1 MKLLGWKAVRM
12 KIMADKEKKIREN
25 DGGDKERDTANTA
38 AGAGKSCGSAQT
50 DGNGKKA
57 CDAGEDP
64 TPEDSTGETSAHNA
78 ERGEPSA
85 ESAKTAGAKKEK
97 SESAGQNAEDTE
109 SAGQN
114 AEDTESAGK
123 NAEDAESTGQKADA
137 EGKDKSQSGE
147 SDETKYM
154 RLMADFRNF
163 KKRTEKEKLDIY
175 AYANEKIVAGLLEV
189 VDNFERALDHESTDP
204 AYAEGMRMIFRQ
216 LLGVL
221 EDSGLEEIKAHK
233 ESFDPNF
240 HNAVMTE
247 DNPEFESGKVTEVLQ
262 KGYILNGKVIRPS
275 MVKVN
280 N

>member
-12 KIMADKEKKIREN
+12 KTMADKEKKIREN
-25 DGGDKERDTANTA
+25 DGGDKERDTAKTA

-50 DGNGKKA
+50 DGNEKKA
-57 CDAGEDP
+57 CEAGEDP

-78 ERGEPSA
+78 ERGEPGA
-85 ESAKTAGAKKEK
+85 ESAKTAGAKKDK
-97 SESAGQNAEDTE
+97 SESVGQNAEDTE
-109 SAGQN
+109 STGQ
-114 AEDTESAGK
+114 

-137 EGKDKSQSGE
+137 EGKDKSQSVE